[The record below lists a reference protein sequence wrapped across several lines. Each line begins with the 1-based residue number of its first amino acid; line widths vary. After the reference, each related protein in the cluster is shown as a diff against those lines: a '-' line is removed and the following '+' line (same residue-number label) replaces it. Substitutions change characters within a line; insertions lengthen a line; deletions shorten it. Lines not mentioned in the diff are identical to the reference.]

1 MTFQKQS
8 FLVLT
13 LLETI
18 FTRLTNQVSCYLK
31 AVLHPEHCVQSSSLL
46 YRCLSTFRRKVLLR
60 IATWRLWGQWK
71 LRMCVF
77 QIRVNTT
84 ACDCCQRPTSCYKI
98 WDNRQIDTGIHN
110 LNPSWPFTRRTY
122 LVLREVQNSQ
132 ILVHRIET
140 PSQLNRYLNIWFC
153 NVSVN
158 IRYSTM

>member
-1 MTFQKQS
+1 
-8 FLVLT
+8 
-13 LLETI
+13 
-18 FTRLTNQVSCYLK
+18 
-31 AVLHPEHCVQSSSLL
+31 
-46 YRCLSTFRRKVLLR
+46 
-60 IATWRLWGQWK
+60 
-71 LRMCVF
+71 MCVF